1 MLFKAEELILK
12 NFEKFKHIYYMNTEA
27 IKDSADIPEIKESPR
42 SKSFNFSLDGNLGL
56 QIGFLSGLGGILYY
70 LFSCTC
76 PS

>member
-1 MLFKAEELILK
+1 
-12 NFEKFKHIYYMNTEA
+12 MNTKA
-27 IKDSADIPEIKESPR
+27 IKDTTDIPEIKESPR
-42 SKSFNFSLDGNLGL
+42 SESFSFSLDGNLGL

>member
-1 MLFKAEELILK
+1 
-12 NFEKFKHIYYMNTEA
+12 MNIEA